1 MDNLSA
7 TALAARRAG
16 MSYGKYVALH
26 GVRKVIEP
34 IVIDE
39 PKKVCKGCGKEF
51 LANSRGRLARYC
63 SPECQYRFS
72 IRASLYRYHSRKK
85 EADDGK

>member
-26 GVRKVIEP
+26 GVRKISEP
-34 IVIDE
+34 IVVDE
-39 PKKVCKGCGKEF
+39 PTKVCNGCGKEF

-63 SPECQYRFS
+63 SEKCQYQHNLTV
-72 IRASLYRYHSRKK
+72 INVRYHKNKK
-85 EADDGK
+85 T